1 MSGNILSTILGK
13 LKGAWQLFDA
23 VNKHRATEKLEWETR
38 ELENIFSVL
47 VLGSFV
53 GLPAPPMHLSLELL
67 PDMEKELMIM
77 LNRVCTANDPLA
89 DLFSMF
95 DCC

>member
-1 MSGNILSTILGK
+1 MFRRFLKK
-13 LKGAWQLFDA
+13 LKKLWLLFDE
-23 VNKHRATEKLEWETR
+23 VNKHRATERMEWETR

-53 GLPAPPMHLSLELL
+53 GIQAPPMHLSLELL
-67 PDMEKELMIM
+67 PLMEKELMIM
-77 LNRVCTANDPLA
+77 ANRVCTASDPLA

-95 DCC
+95 ECL

>member
-1 MSGNILSTILGK
+1 MNLLT
-13 LKGAWQLFDA
+13 A
-23 VNKHRATEKLEWETR
+23 VWDRIKRFFRLYDEINRHRITEQLEWETR

-53 GLPAPPMHLSLELL
+53 GIQAPPMHLTLELL
-67 PDMEKELMIM
+67 PHMENELTIM
-77 LNRVCTANDPLA
+77 MNRVCTASDPLA

-95 DCC
+95 ECL

>member
-1 MSGNILSTILGK
+1 MKDICRRVLDR
-13 LKGAWQLFDA
+13 LKAAYELVDE
-23 VNKHRATEKLEWETR
+23 VHKHQATERLEWEAR

-53 GLPAPPMHLSLELL
+53 GIQAPPMHISMEML
-67 PDMEKELMIM
+67 PLMEKELVLMT
-77 LNRVCTANDPLA
+77 NRVCTANDPLS

-95 DCC
+95 DSF